1 MWMYRLPLSP
11 QRVHS
16 RVLPRCCIS
25 SPSSMGTRYWPI
37 SGYWAFERRLRRR
50 QRKWGDFFFPLLPP
64 TLQERFAHHLV
75 NDKQPIDCKNCV
87 CFGSSRYQFDDA
99 DDALWWLL
107 VDLGGGGSCTTG
119 CWAGVA
125 VAAAAAGELRPALL
139 ARWCIPLINFIEN
152 FGSTKLIVFSSPT
165 IGPLREAVLTQA
177 LFFNNDFR
185 KN

>member
-1 MWMYRLPLSP
+1 MLMYRLPLSP

-37 SGYWAFERRLRRR
+37 SGYWALERRLRRR

-64 TLQERFAHHLV
+64 TLQERFAHHILV
-75 NDKQPIDCKNCV
+75 NDKQPIDCKNCHN
-87 CFGSSRYQFDDA
+87 GSSRYQFDDT
-99 DDALWWLL
+99 DDTLWWVL

-125 VAAAAAGELRPALL
+125 EAAAAAGEWRPALL
-139 ARWCIPLINFIEN
+139 ARWCIPSKNLIEN
-152 FGSTKLIVFSSPT
+152 FGSHTHSFLT
-165 IGPLREAVLTQA
+165 EASCVNPG
-177 LFFNNDFR
+177 FIIF
-185 KN
+185 